1 MLKFLPDRELCEIGK
16 NAGVDRANHK
26 ILGAQLLKISIYAL
40 SANRRISL
48 RTLAQ
53 CYNASIQTLLEKDSK
68 QKITHA
74 ALADRL
80 SKINLDFFESIFNY
94 LSNSYFETVGEKEK
108 LRNIMR
114 FDSTL
119 VSFAAK
125 LFAAGMKHGN
135 DHLRYIKITI
145 CQRGSIP
152 VGVKFF
158 TEQNAASEDIALK
171 KTILETEIGK
181 FDIALFDRGIMSGK
195 TYGEF
200 SKSGIIF
207 IARTLANRKIE
218 IVENFDIPAE
228 EKGSNSKILADQ
240 KVYLGGSGKERLAE
254 TPLRI
259 VRVKT
264 LESEEELWFITNNF
278 ELSAH
283 EVASLYRH
291 RWDIEVFFRFIKQ
304 ELSLGSPIAHNK
316 NGIKA
321 FVYLVLI
328 FAILFLLYK
337 KINNLKGYKIPLIR
351 FFNELEIDICR
362 DVLVA
367 YGGDLDAFDKD
378 HGYKKS

>member
-1 MLKFLPDRELCEIGK
+1 MLKFLPDRELCKIGK

-26 ILGAQLLKISIYAL
+26 ILGRQLLKVSIYAL

-53 CYNASIQTLLEKDSK
+53 CYNASIQTLLEKDNK

-74 ALADRL
+74 ALSDRL
-80 SKINLDFFESIFNY
+80 SKIKLDFFESIFNY
-94 LSNSYFETVGEKEK
+94 LSNSYFENVGENEK

-125 LFAAGMKHGN
+125 LFAAGMKHGS

-145 CQRGSIP
+145 CQKGSIP

-158 TEQNAASEDIALK
+158 TEQSAASEDIALK
-171 KTILETEIGK
+171 KAILETKIDK
-181 FDIALFDRGIMSGK
+181 SDIVLFDRGILSGK

-200 SKSGIIF
+200 NKSGIIF
-207 IARTLANRKIE
+207 IARTLVNRKIE
-218 IVENFDIPAE
+218 VVEDFDIPTE

-240 KVYLGGSGKERLAE
+240 KVRLWDSHKECFAGS
-254 TPLRI
+254 PLRI
-259 VRVKT
+259 VQAKA
-264 LESEEELWFITNNF
+264 LESEGALWFITNNF
-278 ELSAH
+278 TLSAQ

-304 ELSLGSPIAHNK
+304 ELSLSSPIAHNK

-321 FVYLVLI
+321 FVYLILI
-328 FAILFLLYK
+328 FSVLFLLYK
-337 KINNLKGYKIPLIR
+337 KINNLKGYKIPLTR

-367 YGGDLDAFDKD
+367 YGGNLAAFDED
-378 HGYKKS
+378 HGYEKS